1 MMFLEPIHGVT
12 VCVGMADYLELALSH
27 NRRLFSECVVATS
40 VEDEETQQVAGRH
53 NCTAVAV
60 ENVRTSDGVFAKG
73 ALVERALQQLPGH
86 GWRCHF
92 DADICFPGNMR
103 TRLGPALYDRQA
115 VYGCDRMN
123 VVGPENYQKLLD
135 SGWAIRGWESQHF
148 LLYSTNRAEIGSR
161 LIYGDQGWVPIGF
174 FQLWHA
180 EAETKGIYRIR
191 SYPTGSQSAAH
202 DDVQFSLRFDRHK
215 RIFIPEIL
223 VAHLVTPDMKHGAN
237 WKGRTTSPFK
247 TVNRVMAAV
256 ATGLPPQDEYSAG
269 AGR

>member
-1 MMFLEPIHGVT
+1 
-12 VCVGMADYLELALSH
+12 MADYLHLALTH
-27 NRRLFSECVVATS
+27 NRSLLNECVVSTS
-40 VEDEETQQVAGRH
+40 TTDDATQQVAARH
-53 NCTAVAV
+53 NCTVV
-60 ENVRTSDGVFAKG
+60 TSETTTRDGVFAKG
-73 ALVERALQQLPGH
+73 AMVERGLQQLPGY

-103 TRLGPALYDRQA
+103 ARLGTALYDKQA
-115 VYGCDRMN
+115 LYGCDRMN

-135 SGWAIRGWESQHF
+135 SGWALRGWESQHF
-148 LLYSTNRAEIGSR
+148 LLYSTNRAEIGAR

-180 EAETKGIYRIR
+180 DAETKGIYRIR

-223 VAHLVTPDMKHGAN
+223 VAHLVTPDMKHGVN
-237 WKGRTTSPFK
+237 WKGRVTAPFRPERSSGES
-247 TVNRVMAAV
+247 VAA
-256 ATGLPPQDEYSAG
+256 GHS
-269 AGR
+269 